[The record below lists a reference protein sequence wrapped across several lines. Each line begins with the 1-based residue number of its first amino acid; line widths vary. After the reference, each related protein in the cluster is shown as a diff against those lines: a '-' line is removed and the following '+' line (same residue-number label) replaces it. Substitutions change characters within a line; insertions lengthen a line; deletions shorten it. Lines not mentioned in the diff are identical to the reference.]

1 MENNKLNR
9 LTGQA
14 RRESYSLNHDYI
26 GTEHLLLALMK
37 TGSIASKALEEAG
50 ANYELLRSIVINNIG
65 KGQAQRPAKEY
76 SDQVRKI
83 FDKARLYSQ
92 KRKKISAGEDDVL
105 LAILNDDDSFTNLM
119 FMLSGLDKKLIRDN
133 LMKLQSKEK
142 EDVSKYKELGEN
154 IEKYAK
160 NLNKLA
166 EDGKID
172 PVIGRDKE
180 IERLIQILMRRTK
193 NNPILIGDPGVGKTA
208 IVEGLAQRIVKEKV
222 PSIMDGKTLV
232 SLDLAAM
239 IAGTKYRGDFE
250 ARLKNLFEDLRKR
263 DDVILFIDEF
273 HMVLGAGAA
282 EGSMDAANI
291 LKPILAKGD
300 IQIIGATTIDE
311 YRKHIEKDQAL
322 TRRMQPVHV
331 EEPSVE
337 DTIQII
343 KGLRDKY
350 EDHHRVKI
358 TDEAIEAAVDLSKR
372 YIQDRYL
379 PDKAIDI
386 IDEAC
391 SKERILNYRENK
403 KDKSKQ
409 DILDELI
416 GEKDEAINKQD
427 FEKAA
432 ILRDKINKAR
442 KDLEKEDDDKNL
454 TLSIGFDR
462 VSKIVSDWSK
472 VPITKLTEDEK
483 EKYRDLDQDLKK
495 EVIGQDEAIDEVSH
509 AIKRARVGL
518 KDPRKPIGSFIFVGP
533 TGVGKT
539 YLAKALAKN
548 LFGESDNLIRM
559 DMSEYMEKFAVSRLV
574 GSPPGYVGY
583 EEGGQL
589 TEAVR
594 KKPYSVILFDEIEK
608 AHPDIFNLLLQILDD
623 GRLTDGQGR
632 TVDFKNTV
640 IIMTSNVGVS
650 SLNQK
655 AMIGFGTGDEQKKQ
669 DENNKEILQKAVKD
683 AFAPEFINR
692 LDDIIMFNS
701 LDKDAIRQITKIMLD
716 KTKERL
722 KKLGIEIN
730 YNKRVIDLLSEGGFS
745 KEYGA
750 RPLERHITK
759 EIDDNLAEEILANS
773 LSKDMVINL
782 TVKMGRI
789 NFANRKEKDRPE
801 AEDTSAS
808 KIEKEKVSINS

>member
-26 GTEHLLLALMK
+26 GVEHLLLALMK
-37 TGSIASKALEEAG
+37 TGSIATKALEEAG

-65 KGQAQRPAKEY
+65 KGSAVRPSKEY
-76 SDQVRKI
+76 SDKVREI
-83 FDKARLYSQ
+83 FDRARLFAQ
-92 KRKKISAGEDDVL
+92 KRKRIGAGEEDVL

-119 FMLSGLDKKLIRDN
+119 FMLSGLDKKII
-133 LMKLQSKEK
+133 KEK
-142 EDVSKYKELGEN
+142 LISLQNEEKSSNTNKSLGEN
-154 IEKYAK
+154 IKKYAK
-160 NLNKLA
+160 DLNQLA
-166 EDGKID
+166 YSGKID
-172 PVIGRDKE
+172 PVIGRDNE
-180 IERLIQILMRRTK
+180 IERIIQILLRRTK
-193 NNPILIGDPGVGKTA
+193 NNPVLIGDPGVGKTA
-208 IVEGLAQRIVKEKV
+208 IVEGLAQRIVDKKV
-222 PSIMDGKTLV
+222 PSIMKDKTIV
-232 SLDLAAM
+232 SLDLASM

-250 ARLKNLFEDLRKR
+250 ERLKKLFEELGDR
-263 DDVILFIDEF
+263 DDVVLFIDEF

-311 YRKHIEKDQAL
+311 YRKHVEKDQAL
-322 TRRMQPVHV
+322 TRRMQPVYI
-331 EEPSVE
+331 EEPSKE
-337 DTIQII
+337 DSIKII
-343 KGLRDKY
+343 KGIKDKY
-350 EDHHRVKI
+350 QDHHGVEI
-358 TDEAIEAAVDLSKR
+358 TDDAIEASVDLSQR
-372 YIQDRYL
+372 YIQDRFL
-379 PDKAIDI
+379 PDKAIDV

-391 SKERILNYRENK
+391 SKERIKNYKEEKGENSNK
-403 KDKSKQ
+403 
-409 DILDELI
+409 DILDKLVKEKEL
-416 GEKDEAINKQD
+416 AINEQD

-432 ILRDKINKAR
+432 SLRDQINEAR
-442 KDLEKEDDDKNL
+442 KKLEEEKNEDKIKL
-454 TLSIGFDR
+454 KIGFDE
-462 VSKIVSDWSK
+462 VAKIVSDWSK

-483 EKYRDLDQDLKK
+483 QRYKDLDIELKK
-495 EVIGQDEAIDEVSH
+495 EVIGQDKAIDSVAH

-539 YLAKALAKN
+539 YLAKSLAKN
-548 LFGESDNLIRM
+548 LFADEDNIIRM

-594 KKPYSVILFDEIEK
+594 KHPYSVILFDEIEK

-632 TVDFKNTV
+632 TVDFKNTI

-650 SLNQK
+650 SLTQK
-655 AMIGFGTGDEQKKQ
+655 PSIGFGTGDVEKEI
-669 DENNKEILQKAVKD
+669 DDSNKEIIEKAIRD
-683 AFAPEFINR
+683 AFAPEFLNR
-692 LDDIIMFNS
+692 LGDIIMFNS
-701 LDKDAIRQITKIMLD
+701 LDKKAIKEITKIILD
-716 KTKERL
+716 QTKERL
-722 KKLGIEIN
+722 EKLGIEIN

-750 RPLERHITK
+750 RPLERHITNK
-759 EIDDNLAEEILANS
+759 IDNQLAEEILDGK
-773 LSKDMVINL
+773 LSKDMKINL
-782 TVKMGRI
+782 TVKEGKI
-789 NFANRKEKDRPE
+789 NFSNKKER
-801 AEDTSAS
+801 S
-808 KIEKEKVSINS
+808 KVKSSVS

>member
-14 RRESYSLNHDYI
+14 RRESYSLSHDYI
-26 GTEHLLLALMK
+26 GVEHLLLALMK
-37 TGSIASKALEEAG
+37 TGSLATKALEEAG

-65 KGQAQRPAKEY
+65 KGSAVRPAKEY
-76 SDQVRKI
+76 SNKVRQI
-83 FDKARLYSQ
+83 FDRARLFAQ
-92 KRKKISAGEDDVL
+92 KRKKVSASEEDVL

-119 FMLSGLDKKLIRDN
+119 FMLSGLDKKIIRDN
-133 LMKLQSKEK
+133 LIRLQKEEK
-142 EDVSKYKELGEN
+142 SSNTSNNLSEN
-154 IEKYAK
+154 LKKFAK
-160 NLNKLA
+160 NLNEMA
-166 EDGKID
+166 ESGKID
-172 PVIGRDKE
+172 PVIGREDE
-180 IERLIQILMRRTK
+180 VERVIQILLRRTK

-208 IVEGLAQRIVKEKV
+208 IIEGLAQRIVDGKVPFVMKEKT
-222 PSIMDGKTLV
+222 IV
-232 SLDLAAM
+232 SLDLASM

-250 ARLKNLFEDLRKR
+250 DRLKKLFGELEQRED
-263 DDVILFIDEF
+263 VVLFIDEF
-273 HMVLGAGAA
+273 HMVLGAGAS

-311 YRKHIEKDQAL
+311 YRKHVEKDQAL

-331 EEPSVE
+331 EEPNKD
-337 DTIQII
+337 DTIKII
-343 KGLRDKY
+343 EGLKDKY
-350 EDHHRVKI
+350 EDHHKVEI
-358 TDEAIEAAVDLSKR
+358 TDEAIKAAVDLSQR
-372 YIQDRYL
+372 YIQDRFL
-379 PDKAIDI
+379 PDKAIDV

-391 SKERILNYRENK
+391 SKERIKNYKENK
-403 KDKSKQ
+403 NQVSNKE
-409 DILDELI
+409 ILDKLI
-416 GEKDEAINKQD
+416 EEKNMAINEQN

-432 ILRDKINKAR
+432 SLRDQINETREK
-442 KDLEKEDDDKNL
+442 LEKEKEEKKTDLKI
-454 TLSIGFDR
+454 SFDE
-462 VSKIVSDWSK
+462 VAKIVSSWSK

-483 EKYRDLDQDLKK
+483 QKYMDLDIDLKK
-495 EVIGQDEAIDEVSH
+495 EVIGQDKAIDKISH

-518 KDPRKPIGSFIFVGP
+518 KDPKKPIGSFIFVGP

-539 YLAKALAKN
+539 YLAKSLAKN
-548 LFGESDNLIRM
+548 LFGDMDNLIRM

-594 KKPYSVILFDEIEK
+594 KHPYSVILFDEIEK

-632 TVDFKNTV
+632 TVDFKNTI

-655 AMIGFGTGDEQKKQ
+655 PKIGFGTGDVEKEI
-669 DENNKEILQKAVKD
+669 DDSNKEIINKAIKN
-683 AFAPEFINR
+683 AFAPEFLNR

-701 LDKDAIRQITKIMLD
+701 LDKDAIKEITKILLD
-716 KTKERL
+716 ETKERL
-722 KKLGIEIN
+722 KNLGIEIN
-730 YNKRVIDLLSEGGFS
+730 YNKRVVDLLSEGGFS

-750 RPLERHITK
+750 RPLERHITNK
-759 EIDDNLAEEILANS
+759 IDNQLAEEILEGK
-773 LSKDMVINL
+773 LSKDMKINL
-782 TVKMGRI
+782 TVKEGKI
-789 NFANRKEKDRPE
+789 NFANKKEK
-801 AEDTSAS
+801 
-808 KIEKEKVSINS
+808 IKEKSEVLG

>member
-14 RRESYSLNHDYI
+14 RRESYSLSHDYI

-37 TGSIASKALEEAG
+37 TGSIATKALEEAG

-65 KGQAQRPAKEY
+65 KGSAVRPAKEY
-76 SDQVRKI
+76 SNQVKKI
-83 FDKARLYSQ
+83 LDMARNFAQ
-92 KRKKISAGEDDVL
+92 KRKKIGASEEDVL

-119 FMLSGLDKKLIRDN
+119 FMLSGLDKKTIRDN
-133 LMKLQSKEK
+133 LIKLQK
-142 EDVSKYKELGEN
+142 EDEKTSFKSKELGEN
-154 IEKYAK
+154 IEKFAK
-160 NLNKLA
+160 NLNDLA
-166 EDGKID
+166 RDRRID

-208 IVEGLAQRIVKEKV
+208 IVEGLSQRIVIGKV
-222 PSIMDGKTLV
+222 PAIMEDKTIV
-232 SLDLAAM
+232 SLDLASM

-250 ARLKNLFEDLRKR
+250 GRLKKLFEELEKRK
-263 DDVILFIDEF
+263 DVILFIDEF

-311 YRKHIEKDQAL
+311 YRKHVEKDQAL
-322 TRRMQPVHV
+322 TRRMQPVYV
-331 EEPSVE
+331 EEPSIE
-337 DTIQII
+337 DTIEII
-343 KGLRDKY
+343 KGLKDKY
-350 EDHHRVKI
+350 EAHHKVEIK
-358 TDEAIEAAVDLSKR
+358 DEAIKAAVDLSKR
-372 YIQDRYL
+372 YIQDRFL
-379 PDKAIDI
+379 PDKAIDV

-391 SKERILNYRENK
+391 SKQRILNYKNNK
-403 KDKSKQ
+403 DDKSKK
-409 DILDELI
+409 DILDDLI
-416 GEKDEAINKQD
+416 AQKEEAINNQD
-427 FEKAA
+427 FERAA
-432 ILRDKINKAR
+432 NLRDRINETR
-442 KDLEKEDDDKNL
+442 ENLEKEEENKNL
-454 TLSIGFDR
+454 DLAIGFDE
-462 VSKIVSDWSK
+462 VAKIVSDWSK

-483 EKYRDLDQDLKK
+483 ERYRDLDVDLKK
-495 EVIGQDEAIDEVSH
+495 EVIGQDKAIDEVSH

-518 KDPRKPIGSFIFVGP
+518 KDPNKPIGSFIFVGP

-539 YLAKALAKN
+539 YLAKSLAKN
-548 LFGESDNLIRM
+548 LFGNSENLIRM

-594 KKPYSVILFDEIEK
+594 KRPYSVILFDEIEK

-632 TVDFKNTV
+632 TVDFKNTI

-655 AMIGFGTGDEQKKQ
+655 QTIGFGTGDEEEKQKE
-669 DENNKEILQKAVKD
+669 DNKEIIEKAIKD
-683 AFAPEFINR
+683 TFAPEFINR

-701 LDKDAIRQITKIMLD
+701 LDKEAIKEITRIMLD
-716 KTKERL
+716 ESKERL
-722 KKLGIEIN
+722 EKLGIEIN
-730 YNKRVIDLLSEGGFS
+730 YNKRVVDYLSEGGFS

-750 RPLERHITK
+750 RPLERHITR
-759 EIDDNLAEEILANS
+759 EIDNNLAEEILDNK

-782 TVKMGRI
+782 TVKEGKI
-789 NFANRKEKDRPE
+789 NFANKKEKKT
-801 AEDTSAS
+801 ED
-808 KIEKEKVSINS
+808 KKEKASVNS

>member
-1 MENNKLNR
+1 MENNRLNR

-26 GTEHLLLALMK
+26 GCEHLLLALMK
-37 TGSIASKALEEAG
+37 TGSLATKALEEAG

-65 KGQAQRPAKEY
+65 KGSAVRPAKEY
-76 SDQVRKI
+76 SNKVRRI
-83 FDKARLYSQ
+83 FERARLFAQ
-92 KRKKISAGEDDVL
+92 KSKRIGASEEDVL

-119 FMLSGLDKKLIRDN
+119 FMLSGLDKKKIRDN
-133 LMKLQSKEK
+133 LIRLQNEDKKTSKK
-142 EDVSKYKELGEN
+142 SKSLGEN
-154 IEKYAK
+154 VEKFAK
-160 NLNKLA
+160 NLNEIA
-166 EDGKID
+166 ESGKID

-180 IERLIQILMRRTK
+180 VERLIQILMRRTK

-208 IVEGLAQRIVKEKV
+208 IVEGLAQRIVKGEI
-222 PSIMDGKTLV
+222 PDIMEDITIL
-232 SLDLAAM
+232 SLDLASM

-250 ARLKNLFEDLRKR
+250 QRLKKMFEDLEKR
-263 DDVILFIDEF
+263 DDVVLFIDEF

-311 YRKHIEKDQAL
+311 YRKHVEKDQAL

-331 EEPSVE
+331 EEPSIDDTVE
-337 DTIQII
+337 II
-343 KGLRDKY
+343 KGLKDKY
-350 EDHHRVKI
+350 EDHHDVEI
-358 TDEAIEAAVDLSKR
+358 TDDAIKASVDLSAR
-372 YIQDRYL
+372 YIQDRFL
-379 PDKAIDI
+379 PDKAIDV

-391 SKERILNYRENK
+391 SKERIENFRNK
-403 KDKSKQ
+403 KKDTGKK
-409 DILDELI
+409 DNLDSLI
-416 GEKDEAINKQD
+416 EEKEEAIKEQN

-432 ILRDKINKAR
+432 KLRDKINEER
-442 KDLEKEDDDKNL
+442 KNIEDKNKDNKKD
-454 TLSIGFDR
+454 LSIGFDEVAR
-462 VSKIVSDWSK
+462 IVSDWSK

-483 EKYRDLDQDLKK
+483 ERYRDLDKELKK
-495 EVIGQDEAIDEVSH
+495 QVIGQDGAVDAVSH

-518 KDPRKPIGSFIFVGP
+518 KDPNKPIGSFIFVGP

-539 YLAKALAKN
+539 YLAKSLAKN
-548 LFGESDNLIRM
+548 LFGNEENLIRM

-574 GSPPGYVGY
+574 GAPPGYVGY

-594 KKPYSVILFDEIEK
+594 THPYSVILFDEIEK

-632 TVDFKNTV
+632 TIDFKNTI

-650 SLNQK
+650 SLNQ
-655 AMIGFGTGDEQKKQ
+655 AAPIGFGTGDEDKKE
-669 DENNKEILQKAVKD
+669 DEQEKEILQKAIKD
-683 AFAPEFINR
+683 AFAPEFLNR
-692 LDDIIMFNS
+692 LDDIIRFKS
-701 LDKDAIRQITKIMLD
+701 LDEEDIEKISKIMLD
-716 KTKERL
+716 ETKERL
-722 KKLGIEIN
+722 EKLGIEIN
-730 YNKRVIDLLSEGGFS
+730 FNKRVVKLLAKGGFS

-750 RPLERHITK
+750 RPLERYITQK
-759 EIDDNLAEEILANS
+759 IDNQLAEEILEGK

-782 TVKMGRI
+782 TVKEGDI
-789 NFANRKEKDRPE
+789 NFANKKEKKEEKP
-801 AEDTSAS
+801 
-808 KIEKEKVSINS
+808 KEKAKVK